1 MMKEFRE
8 IFGNKDVH
16 HQVTYHHKVENILH
30 IQKQEKNFIC
40 VFMMN
45 SFCSF
50 FFFLTTAISLWDL
63 VPQSEIK
70 PRPPAVEGWSPN
82 HWPIREVPIYV
93 FRD

>member
-30 IQKQEKNFIC
+30 IKKQERNFIC

-50 FFFLTTAISLWDL
+50 FFF
-63 VPQSEIK
+63 
-70 PRPPAVEGWSPN
+70 
-82 HWPIREVPIYV
+82 
-93 FRD
+93 F

>member
-50 FFFLTTAISLWDL
+50 FFFFDHSNQLMGS
-63 VPQSEIK
+63 S
-70 PRPPAVEGWSPN
+70 S
-82 HWPIREVPIYV
+82 PIR
-93 FRD
+93 DQT